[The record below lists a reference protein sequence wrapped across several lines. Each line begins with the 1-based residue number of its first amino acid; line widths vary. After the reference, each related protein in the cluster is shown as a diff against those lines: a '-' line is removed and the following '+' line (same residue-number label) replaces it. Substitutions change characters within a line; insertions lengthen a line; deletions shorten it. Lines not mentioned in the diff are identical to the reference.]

1 MAKQRQSQRKRYAPT
16 TFLVIKG
23 KSARSASS
31 PTTLAASSKPRKH
44 ARYTT
49 VPELATRIVD
59 GETRYTLSSDGCVY
73 FSDLLVR
80 AASRIVRCTAAETTA
95 RRRDAAAAQA
105 LLDRRDAAA
114 AQALLDARSSSSITT
129 VDSNSSRAWPRGT
142 DSALYAAVSAR
153 GGGDACTDWAG
164 VSAAVLRDAAAAQAL
179 LDARSSSSTT
189 TVGSNRSR
197 AWPRGTDSALYAAVS
212 ARGGG
217 DACTD
222 WAGVSAAVLRQ
233 LPKAATTKADVERRK
248 ACGVA
253 ACAKRWRTVF
263 APLESSRD
271 LVRGLDGFARDNPE
285 LDRSVAAE
293 LQRAVMAEE
302 QAQTLRAAEDER
314 GTSAA
319 EQRAAAPAP
328 AAPPPPPP
336 RAVASAA
343 SVSAV
348 VAALL
353 PSTLREPST
362 PSISA
367 LS

>member
-1 MAKQRQSQRKRYAPT
+1 MAKQRQSQRKRNAPT

-164 VSAAVLRDAAAAQAL
+164 VSAAVLR
-179 LDARSSSSTT
+179 
-189 TVGSNRSR
+189 
-197 AWPRGTDSALYAAVS
+197 
-212 ARGGG
+212 
-217 DACTD
+217 
-222 WAGVSAAVLRQ
+222 Q

-302 QAQTLRAAEDER
+302 QARTLRAAEDER

>member
-1 MAKQRQSQRKRYAPT
+1 MAKQRQSQRKRNAPT

-105 LLDRRDAAA
+105 LLD
-114 AQALLDARSSSSITT
+114 
-129 VDSNSSRAWPRGT
+129 
-142 DSALYAAVSAR
+142 
-153 GGGDACTDWAG
+153 
-164 VSAAVLRDAAAAQAL
+164 
-179 LDARSSSSTT
+179 ARSSSSTT
-189 TVGSNRSR
+189 TVDSNSSR

-328 AAPPPPPP
+328 AAPPPLPP

-343 SVSAV
+343 SASAV

>member
-1 MAKQRQSQRKRYAPT
+1 MAKQRQSQRKRAPPT

-23 KSARSASS
+23 KSARGASS
-31 PTTLAASSKPRKH
+31 LLLTLEASSKPRKH

-73 FSDLLVR
+73 FSEVLVR
-80 AASRIVRCTAAETTA
+80 AASRIVRCTEAETTA
-95 RRRDAAAAQA
+95 RR
-105 LLDRRDAAA
+105 
-114 AQALLDARSSSSITT
+114 
-129 VDSNSSRAWPRGT
+129 
-142 DSALYAAVSAR
+142 
-153 GGGDACTDWAG
+153 
-164 VSAAVLRDAAAAQAL
+164 RDAAAAQAL

-248 ACGVA
+248 ACGAA

-302 QAQTLRAAEDER
+302 QARTLRAAEDER

-328 AAPPPPPP
+328 AAPPPLPP

-343 SVSAV
+343 SASAV